1 MGRCRKQEPTKVWE
15 RQKDESAQ
23 AFEAF
28 VLYRDMGAE
37 RSLEA
42 VAQKLSK
49 SISLIKRWSREKNW
63 VERVR
68 AYENA
73 QQKVAFA
80 EDIKNRK
87 DMRKRHIAISLQ
99 LQKKALKALEN
110 LKIEKM
116 SAKEIREFL
125 KMATDLERLSRTLT
139 EQEAS
144 KRSVSDSDFQQEKN
158 PQKEQTES
166 IHLAELS
173 DEELRQLEQILLK
186 LHPASDV

>member
-99 LQKKALKALEN
+99 LQKKVLKALEN

-125 KMATDLERLSRTLT
+125 KMATDLERLSRTLP
-139 EQEAS
+139 EQEDS
-144 KRSVSDSDFQQEKN
+144 KIPISDSD
-158 PQKEQTES
+158 S
-166 IHLAELS
+166 RLAY
-173 DEELRQLEQILLK
+173 
-186 LHPASDV
+186 

>member
-15 RQKDESAQ
+15 QQKDESAQ

-99 LQKKALKALEN
+99 LQKKVLKALEN

-125 KMATDLERLSRTLT
+125 KMATDLERLSRTLP
-139 EQEAS
+139 EQEDS
-144 KRSVSDSDFQQEKN
+144 KIPISDSD
-158 PQKEQTES
+158 S
-166 IHLAELS
+166 RLAY
-173 DEELRQLEQILLK
+173 
-186 LHPASDV
+186 

>member
-1 MGRCRKQEPTKVWE
+1 M
-15 RQKDESAQ
+15 
-23 AFEAF
+23 
-28 VLYRDMGAE
+28 LYRDLGAG

-49 SISLIKRWSREKNW
+49 SIPLIKRWSREKSW

-73 QQKVAFA
+73 QQKAAFA
-80 EDIKNRK
+80 EDVQNRR

-139 EQEAS
+139 EQENS
-144 KRSVSDSDFQQEKN
+144 KRSVSDSDFQQEKS

-173 DEELRQLEQILLK
+173 NEELRQLEQILLK